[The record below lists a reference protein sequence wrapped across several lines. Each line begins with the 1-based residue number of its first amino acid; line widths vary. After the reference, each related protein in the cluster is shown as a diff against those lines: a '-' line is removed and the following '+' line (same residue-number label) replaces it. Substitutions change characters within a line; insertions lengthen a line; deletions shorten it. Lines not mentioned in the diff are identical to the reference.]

1 MQIREK
7 RQSVVIYRAK
17 PILSCFF
24 IPNHGKIVCVAVFIQ
39 KKAVEFQYHCQI
51 LSDILKAC
59 YALYQFN
66 CIPHLLRRLHLRNR
80 LSKTA
85 PPEAAVKSF
94 KRNENFILL

>member
-39 KKAVEFQYHCQI
+39 KKAVE
-51 LSDILKAC
+51 L
-59 YALYQFN
+59 
-66 CIPHLLRRLHLRNR
+66 PHLLRRLHLRNR

>member
-39 KKAVEFQYHCQI
+39 KSTVYRTFSAVSICAI
-51 LSDILKAC
+51 
-59 YALYQFN
+59 
-66 CIPHLLRRLHLRNR
+66 
-80 LSKTA
+80 
-85 PPEAAVKSF
+85 V
-94 KRNENFILL
+94 